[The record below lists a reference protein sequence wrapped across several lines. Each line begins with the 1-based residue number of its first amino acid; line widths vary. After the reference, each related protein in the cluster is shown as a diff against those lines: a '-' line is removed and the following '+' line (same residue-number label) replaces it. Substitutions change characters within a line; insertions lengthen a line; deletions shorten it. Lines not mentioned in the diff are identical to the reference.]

1 MSKRSLVLFLVF
13 FTTLAMWMSMT
24 VQAQDATATPVPP
37 TATPFVAQLG
47 QITQA
52 IISRGALNCGVNATV
67 PGFGA
72 TNDAGEYEGFD
83 VDICHAVAAAILGD
97 ATKVNFTALT
107 GAARLPA
114 LASGQVDMI
123 SRNTTWTLSRDT
135 EWGATFGPTTFYD
148 GQGIMVRVAD
158 GFQHLEDL
166 AGGTICTNAG
176 TTTELNITDAMH
188 QRGLEFDLQTFQD
201 FDGVMAAFNEGRCD
215 AVTSDVSG
223 LISRKATSSDP
234 GSLVILSEVISKE
247 PLGPLSPQSDAQ
259 FADIIRW
266 TVYGVIQAEE
276 FGITSQNVDTFLTS
290 EDPAVQR
297 FLGQNGN
304 ASGSYLGI
312 PNDFMV
318 TVIKQVGNYGEIFNR
333 NLGPDTI
340 FGLQRGINDLW
351 THGGLMYSPPFR

>member
-1 MSKRSLVLFLVF
+1 
-13 FTTLAMWMSMT
+13 
-24 VQAQDATATPVPP
+24 
-37 TATPFVAQLG
+37 
-47 QITQA
+47 
-52 IISRGALNCGVNATV
+52 
-67 PGFGA
+67 
-72 TNDAGEYEGFD
+72 
-83 VDICHAVAAAILGD
+83 
-97 ATKVNFTALT
+97 
-107 GAARLPA
+107 
-114 LASGQVDMI
+114 
-123 SRNTTWTLSRDT
+123 
-135 EWGATFGPTTFYD
+135 
-148 GQGIMVRVAD
+148 
-158 GFQHLEDL
+158 
-166 AGGTICTNAG
+166 
-176 TTTELNITDAMH
+176 LNITDAMH

-266 TVYGVIQAEE
+266 TVNGLIQAEE
-276 FGITSQNVDTFLTS
+276 FGITSENVDTFLTS